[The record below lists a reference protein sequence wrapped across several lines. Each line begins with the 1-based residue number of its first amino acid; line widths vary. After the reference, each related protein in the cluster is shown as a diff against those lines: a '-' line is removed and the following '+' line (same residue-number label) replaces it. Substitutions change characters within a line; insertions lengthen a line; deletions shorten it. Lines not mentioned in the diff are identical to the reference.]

1 MKKTF
6 LWLSQKILIPFGERF
21 FIEKIIGKENFPQK
35 KGFIV
40 ASNHQSGWD
49 HYWIGCALKERLQDV
64 HFIGAL
70 DSFKIFLINAGGLLY
85 YLSDTI
91 IISRKNKEKKKRGL
105 KKAIEY
111 LKKGKIVIIYPEGD
125 TNKKNYLLE
134 GKIGVALLAKES
146 SVSVVPL
153 GIKKEKKV
161 ILKVGKPLFFNKKK
175 DSLES
180 FTHKVMKEISKLCQ
194 KPYFF

>member
-1 MKKTF
+1 MKKIF
-6 LWLSQKILIPFGERF
+6 LWFSRKILIPFGERF
-21 FIEKIIGKENFPQK
+21 FIEKITGKENFPQK

-49 HYWIGCALKERLQDV
+49 HYWIGCTLKKRLQDM

-70 DSFKIFLINAGGLLY
+70 DSFKIFLITGGGFLY

-91 IISRKNKEKKKRGL
+91 IINRKDKEKKKKAL
-105 KKAIEY
+105 KEALEC

-125 TNKKNYLLE
+125 TNKKNYLLR
-134 GKIGVALLAKES
+134 GKVGVALLAKETDLP
-146 SVSVVPL
+146 VVPL
-153 GIKKEKKV
+153 GIKKEKKI
-161 ILKVGKPLFFNKKK
+161 ILRVGRPLFFDKKK

-180 FTHKVMKEISKLCQ
+180 FTHKVMKEISNLCQ
-194 KPYFF
+194 KPYLF

>member
-1 MKKTF
+1 MKKIF
-6 LWLSQKILIPFGERF
+6 LWFSQKILAPLGERF

-35 KGFIV
+35 GGFIV

-49 HYWIGCALKERLQDV
+49 HYWIGCALKKRLQDV

-70 DSFKIFLINAGGLLY
+70 DSFKIFLITGGGLLY

-91 IISRKNKEKKKRGL
+91 IINRKDKEKKKKAL
-105 KKAIEY
+105 KKAVEY
-111 LKKGKIVIIYPEGD
+111 LKKGKIVVIYPEGD
-125 TNKKNYLLE
+125 TNKKNYLLR
-134 GKIGVALLAKES
+134 GKVGVALLAKES
-146 SVSVVPL
+146 SVPVVPL

-161 ILKVGKPLFFNKKK
+161 ILKVGKPLFFDQKK

-180 FTHKVMKEISKLCQ
+180 FTSKVMKEISKLCQ
-194 KPYFF
+194 KPYLF